1 MPHLASENELIFLV
15 WMEKSFIRNSSKATE
30 NSDHFKLNRQRSK
43 GFSCHRELL
52 NISFILAA
60 VSCQDSWV
68 IYIPSTL
75 GHARINPEHG
85 AVYKF
90 ENP

>member
-1 MPHLASENELIFLV
+1 MNKKNFVYRVFDTAQRLLRIVTTSNSIDNT
-15 WMEKSFIRNSSKATE
+15 EKAFPAI
-30 NSDHFKLNRQRSK
+30 
-43 GFSCHRELL
+43 RELL
-52 NISFILAA
+52 NISFVLAA

-68 IYIPSTL
+68 IFIPSAF
-75 GHARINPEHG
+75 GHDRINPEHG